1 MANYIMQ
8 NSGADLDAAVSA
20 YKNGTIA
27 KAKVGL
33 GNVNNT
39 SDLDKPVS
47 TAVQTALAKKA
58 KTEDVLTKTNTA
70 EFTPTEHYHP
80 ATKKYV
86 DDAVSS
92 NETVTVE
99 DVLTSESGSHALSAH
114 QGKVLKSLID
124 NKANAKNTDG
134 GFIGGDGA
142 SASMGAAIGQSAL
155 TGNGGAVGSFANA
168 QIGFA
173 GGAASYA
180 TSGAA
185 VGYGATASA
194 GFAGGNN
201 AKTVDSDNTPIDA
214 IQLGE
219 GTNPAPKTLQVY
231 GYQLMDANGNIPSAR
246 LGNVLKMACGT
257 YTGTGTV
264 GPDYPTAINVTFEPK
279 LVWISAADD
288 NDKIPAGTFVSG
300 TSYAYITP
308 YITNHFSL
316 VPLHLTWGEQSV
328 SWYATAGTADIYQ
341 LNGLGKAYH
350 YVVLGG

>member
-142 SASMGAAIGQSAL
+142 SASMGAA
-155 TGNGGAVGSFANA
+155 
-168 QIGFA
+168 
-173 GGAASYA
+173 
-180 TSGAA
+180 

-219 GTNPAPKTLQVY
+219 RTNPAPKTLQVY

-264 GPDYPTAINVTFEPK
+264 GPDYPTAINVTF
-279 LVWISAADD
+279 
-288 NDKIPAGTFVSG
+288 
-300 TSYAYITP
+300 

-341 LNGLGKAYH
+341 LNGLGKTYH